1 MSSTEKPLPDRDQKT
16 AAHPDRYRAMRAG
29 VILFGLASAA
39 SGVTDFLWHDFDRAH
54 QPIQAF
60 GDHIPAIKLLAFITA
75 AIMIAGGC
83 TIVFKRSARAGAG
96 VLALIYLVFAIF
108 WLPRFYT
115 APHFLGFHVPVFI
128 GVIAGIA
135 MELVAVAGAALVY
148 SALEPAPGTANSS
161 WPRTVLISRWI
172 IGLAAV
178 DFGLNHFAALHD
190 VLIFVPKWM
199 PLVPQFWAILTGICF
214 VAAGLAILTKIQD
227 VPAALLL
234 AAMFLV
240 FNFLALPQF
249 IIADPKDHAAWGGN
263 FFNLVL
269 VASTWL
275 LADALY
281 LHRGES
287 ANRNVAE

>member
-1 MSSTEKPLPDRDQKT
+1 MSTGKLLPDREQKT

-29 VILFGLASAA
+29 VILYGLASAA
-39 SGVTDFLWHDFDRAH
+39 SGITDFLWHDFDRAH

-60 GDHIPAIKLLAFITA
+60 GDNIPAVKLLAFITA
-75 AIMIAGGC
+75 TIMIAGGLA
-83 TIVFKRSARAGAG
+83 ILFKRSARAGAAA
-96 VLALIYLVFAIF
+96 LALIYFVFAIF

-115 APHFLGFHVPVFI
+115 APHFLGAHVPVFI
-128 GVIAGIA
+128 GVLAGLA
-135 MELVAVAGAALVY
+135 MELVAFAGAALVY
-148 SALEPAPGTANSS
+148 SALEPASGTSNSS

-172 IGLAAV
+172 IGLSAI

-199 PLVPQFWAILTGICF
+199 PFGPQFWAILTGICF
-214 VAAGLAILTKIQD
+214 VAAGLAILTKVKD
-227 VPAALLL
+227 VLASLLL

-263 FFNLVL
+263 FFNLAL
-269 VASTWL
+269 VASIWL

-281 LHRGES
+281 LRRREIQS
-287 ANRNVAE
+287 Q